1 MHSPSRT
8 TISMSKLKENVEK
21 LMQQNYHLDST
32 SSKSKKNQ
40 LRSQQLAKNKNISK
54 LELLVMYK
62 VVIVTA
68 SYEL

>member
-1 MHSPSRT
+1 
-8 TISMSKLKENVEK
+8 
-21 LMQQNYHLDST
+21 MQQNYHLDST